1 MPNTVSEY
9 SPTPPGHKGNARHIV
24 TEEIG
29 EGHTHSIECFGGEDV
44 LF

>member
-1 MPNTVSEY
+1 MPNEY
-9 SPTPPGHKGNARHIV
+9 TSPPGRKGNARHIV

-29 EGHTHSIECFGGEDV
+29 EGHTHSPECFGSEDV